1 MREPKPIQ
9 RMELSEKNKTLRLI
23 AAIALFVIG
32 IVGITVGIMSALNKD
47 TGWQR
52 VQITPQE
59 HSCSEQF
66 ILQYDFSGSGAQA
79 TAVNQK
85 LQTVYGE
92 ACVKAYGLFTADEE
106 IPGVN
111 NMYYVNRHPNEE
123 IIVDPVLY
131 AAFEKL
137 QDTPWLYLGPV
148 YAHYSNMIF
157 NTDETMLDELDPALS
172 STAKAY
178 VEKLA
183 AFAADRNV
191 VELELLG
198 ENRVKLTVSDEYLA
212 FAKEEEIENFIDFSY
227 LSNVFIID
235 YLADVLTAEGLTD
248 CYLVSADGYT
258 RNLTSREKFRFNI
271 FDRVGNLVYPA
282 AVMEYQGPIS
292 LVYLKDYPN
301 ADSDMNYRGRP
312 DYFIH
317 LLVDPVDGMYRT
329 SEENL
334 VSYSYDM
341 SCTDVLLQM
350 LPCFVGQEFRVP
362 QGVYSVWC
370 EDDLVCYNDEAI
382 RVMDPLQSEDMSY
395 RIVLKK

>member
-1 MREPKPIQ
+1 MIEFAKVRQEEFQEICALYQDVIRDMNANGLRQWEWDIYPTREQLEKDVNAGKLYRINVDG
-9 RMELSEKNKTLRLI
+9 ELAGAFVLSGDLSE
-23 AAIALFVIG
+23 
-32 IVGITVGIMSALNKD
+32 
-47 TGWQR
+47 
-52 VQITPQE
+52 E
-59 HSCSEQF
+59 
-66 ILQYDFSGSGAQA
+66 Y
-79 TAVNQK
+79 
-85 LQTVYGE
+85 
-92 ACVKAYGLFTADEE
+92 
-106 IPGVN
+106 N
-111 NMYYVNRHPNEE
+111 NMEWQYGIRP
-123 IIVDPVLY
+123 
-131 AAFEKL
+131 
-137 QDTPWLYLGPV
+137 
-148 YAHYSNMIF
+148 
-157 NTDETMLDELDPALS
+157 
-172 STAKAY
+172 ST
-178 VEKLA
+178 LHR
-183 AFAADRNV
+183 FAMMPEVFGTEVA
-191 VELELLG
+191 G
-198 ENRVKLTVSDEYLA
+198 RVLA

-227 LSNVFIID
+227 LSNAFIID

-350 LPCFVGQEFRVP
+350 LPCFVGGEFSVP
-362 QGVYSVWC
+362 EGVFSVWC
-370 EDDLVCYNDEAI
+370 EEDQICYNDEGISVKDLLAAEEI
-382 RVMDPLQSEDMSY
+382 SY
-395 RIVLKK
+395 RAVLKK